1 MLLSLFLPCLG
12 AKFSG
17 KFKKQSMSAFSK
29 MRRGITASWNHSPL
43 NIFGNSISFP
53 YQISLE
59 ACESYIARRSKLLPH
74 GLLVGLA
81 ALFGLAA
88 TDRACLHLP
97 IWVNCY
103 WFFQKSVHTCNTIY
117 SQSNQ
122 QLQQHNKEEQNK
134 IQEEINITGNP
145 GR

>member
-1 MLLSLFLPCLG
+1 MLLCLFLPCLG

-17 KFKKQSMSAFSK
+17 KFKKQSMFAFST
-29 MRRGITASWNHSPL
+29 MRRGIAASWNHSSL
-43 NIFGNSISFP
+43 NIFGNLISFP
-53 YQISLE
+53 YQIPLE
-59 ACESYIARRSKLLPH
+59 AHKSYIACRSKLLPR

-97 IWVNCY
+97 LWVNCY

-122 QLQQHNKEEQNK
+122 QLQQHNKKEQNK
-134 IQEEINITGNP
+134 NQEEINITGNP